1 MARLLLA
8 LLILIVTSSGIAAPI
23 QGGDRAWQQRL
34 HIEMPLSVPVVQLNT
49 ANPFSV
55 DLDVAPSLVSST
67 APRKIELTGEA
78 VVAAYIDTRGECLG
92 VVPLET
98 PFPGLT
104 SGLVTVMTSNKF
116 EPARLGKQST
126 PTWVVV
132 GVSFE
137 TKVKEA
143 DVLHQELTIP
153 NPAIP
158 PSPTMQAP
166 VRPPGQLLNL
176 PFSPPSGLRELAVP
190 KRIKVRL
197 SGRETDITIRA
208 LVHVTKDGRCDRYVP
223 LEMFSGFDL
232 WFARYLATWNLQPGQ
247 RNGVPID
254 SWAVYTSRI
263 HIKMGGLDSTTYRT
277 VRDRSYDPQDD
288 LE

>member
-1 MARLLLA
+1 MARLLPI
-8 LLILIVTSSGIAAPI
+8 LLTLIVTSNGVAAPI
-23 QGGDRAWQQRL
+23 QADRAWQQRL
-34 HIEMPLSVPVVQLNT
+34 HIEMPLSVPVVQLET

-55 DLDVAPSLVSST
+55 DLDVSPTLVSST
-67 APRKIELTGEA
+67 APRKLELKGEA
-78 VVAAYIDTRGECLG
+78 VVAGYIDTRGQCLG

-104 SGLVTVMTSNKF
+104 SGLVTVMTSNRF
-116 EPARLGKQST
+116 EPARLGKQAT

-132 GVSFE
+132 GVNFE

-143 DVLHQELTIP
+143 TILHQELTIP
-153 NPAIP
+153 NPEIP
-158 PSPTMQAP
+158 PSPMSPAP

-197 SGRETDITIRA
+197 SGRTTDITIRA
-208 LVHVTKDGRCDRYVP
+208 LVHITKDGRCDRYVP

-247 RNGVPID
+247 RNGVAVD

-263 HIKMGGLDSTTYRT
+263 TVKMGGLDSTNYRT
-277 VRDRSYDPQDD
+277 IRDRSYDPQDS
-288 LE
+288 LK